1 MRQAAYLFVKM
12 ILLFSLLII
21 LFSYAMFQGG
31 FVSWFLFYTALP
43 FLIYYLIFILYP
55 VKDWRVKR
63 IVAIKPIKAGQTI
76 YIRLELKRRMPI
88 PFSYLIIEEFLPTS
102 IRPYFVVDRW
112 SEWLVKKKLPQ
123 REGTVKKMLFPLFRR
138 KIDYQYQLHDLPRG
152 VHSFQQISLTMTD
165 VFGFI
170 TKSVV
175 LPLESTLRVAPAD
188 LDLQLRWDNNE
199 KQSGEEA
206 TSTFQTDRSNHIT
219 GARQYVPGDRLSA
232 IHWKAT
238 AKTATLMTKEFEQEY
253 SRNGTIMLLG
263 MQSGVAYEWNLALCQ
278 AVLQEFI
285 RRKLQVDFLHVGY
298 ERFLFSTEKEQ
309 VHLTDAFISFQPG
322 ANEHIIASTL
332 DHYQRT
338 VDKGNFFLLFTDQ
351 LTSGLVEQLIK
362 LSYQRNKITIYV
374 TRSQAEQTKR
384 DQALENQLRSYRIN
398 VNLITEKELKHRRGV
413 VVV

>member
-12 ILLFSLLII
+12 ILLFGLLLI

-43 FLIYYLIFILYP
+43 FLIYYLIFIFYP
-55 VKDWRVKR
+55 INDWRVKR
-63 IVAIKPIKAGQTI
+63 IIAIKPIKAGQAVQ
-76 YIRLELKRRMPI
+76 IRLELKRRIPI
-88 PFSYLIIEEFLPTS
+88 PFSYLMIEEFLPTS

-112 SEWLVKKKLPQ
+112 SELLVKGKTPQ
-123 REGTVKKMLFPLFRR
+123 REGTVREMLFPLFRR
-138 KIDYQYQLHDLPRG
+138 KLDYLYQLNDLPRG
-152 VHSFQQISLTMTD
+152 IHSFDQISLTMTD

-199 KQSGEEA
+199 KQSGEEV

-238 AKTATLMTKEFEQEY
+238 AKAAALMTKEFEQEY
-253 SRNGTIMLLG
+253 SRDGTIMLFG
-263 MQSGVAYEWNLALCQ
+263 MQSGIAYEWNLALCQ
-278 AVLQEFI
+278 AVLQEFN
-285 RRKLQVDFLHVGY
+285 RRKQQVDFLHVGR
-298 ERFLFSTEKEQ
+298 ERFFFSAEKEQ
-309 VHLTDAFISFQPG
+309 SHLADAFISFQPG
-322 ANEHIIASTL
+322 ASEHLIESAL
-332 DHYQRT
+332 DQYQRT
-338 VDKGNFFLLFTDQ
+338 VDKGNFFLLFTNQ
-351 LTSGLVEQLIK
+351 LTSRLVEQLIRI
-362 LSYQRNKITIYV
+362 SYQVNKITVYV
-374 TRSQAEQTKR
+374 TRPQV
-384 DQALENQLRSYRIN
+384 DQAKQDQAFENQLRSYQIS
-398 VNLITEKELKHRRGV
+398 VNLITEKELEHRKGV